1 MLNIKRFVSFGYM
14 IFLVMWD
21 VEFFAVAAEGDE
33 GRNAAAAPTYFSVN
47 IGAVLNHNS
56 SMGAMVDLCI
66 SMAIW
71 DFYAVHSDYRTRL
84 VLHRKDAQDELDVAS
99 TVYDLMKNEE
109 VHSIL
114 GPQKFTEDNFIVEL
128 GGKAHVPVISFNA
141 ISQSLSYPQSPY
153 YIRTTP
159 DDSNQAKAL
168 TALCRGFE
176 WHEAVILFED
186 SDFGTRFISELYNA
200 FQKYDTRVAYMV
212 GISTSSADHY
222 IKKELKRLNTMQT
235 RVFMVHMNAVLGSRL
250 FLLAK
255 NAGMMSEGY
264 AWLAT
269 DGLGNFMNSIDSDAV
284 DSMEGV
290 LGLRPYVPASE
301 NLDNFRI
308 RWKKNMLLMK
318 PESTM
323 TELNVY
329 GLWAYDTVWALAM
342 AAERVGPV
350 NPAFLVVNDGN
361 NVDEFPNLRIS
372 QLGRKLLDEL
382 HNITFEGLTGEFRL
396 IDGQLKPSS
405 LEIFNVYATGDRPI
419 GYWSPDGGITRN
431 LSLLGRKL
439 KYSTSTKELKSIV
452 WPGDS
457 VKQPKGWSIPSTG
470 KLKVGV
476 PKKDG
481 FTEFVNV
488 SKDPR
493 TNQTNV
499 TGFSIDI
506 FLSALQQLPFT
517 VDYEFIPFINASG
530 LSCGTYNELLHNI
543 SGKAFDMVV
552 GDMTILSDR
561 AKYVDFTLPYSESG
575 TVMVVKNKKEKDM
588 WVFIKPFRWD
598 LWLTIFS
605 TCIFIG
611 IVLRILE
618 NRAKNNSDSIRPQ
631 KQQLGLLFWFPIA
644 VLAFPE
650 RNMVVNNWSRFVL
663 VVWLFMA
670 FILMQ
675 SYTAN
680 LSAMFTV
687 YQLDFRLSDDSSIGC
702 QTDTFV
708 RDFLIS
714 RLNISKSRIKE
725 YSTIEEYHIAMTK
738 GTKNGGI
745 DAIFDEIPYMKLFL
759 DRYDSDYRIVGP
771 TYRTDGF
778 GFALPLG
785 SPLVVHFSRAILAVT
800 ESANMTG
807 IEQKNFGLKYSSDY
821 QIDSIN
827 HASPSLTAYNFGG
840 LFIIIG
846 SALIF
851 ALLCSET
858 SVGRRLTAIVISSSH
873 KCFLFLSFRSNNVS
887 RIHSMVDPD
896 PSRHSSSEEEIQ
908 GSDRHNIDDLS
919 RTGITHES
927 RQSHLNTSAID
938 GQATE
943 NVESNS
949 IHEVQLSE
957 QRNVDVSPGQTSS

>member
-1 MLNIKRFVSFGYM
+1 
-14 IFLVMWD
+14 MWD
-21 VEFFAVAAEGDE
+21 VGFFAVAAEGDE
-33 GRNAAAAPTYFSVN
+33 GRNATAAPTYFSVN
-47 IGAVLNHNS
+47 IGGVLDHNS

-99 TVYDLMKNEE
+99 AVFELMKNEE

-114 GPQKFTEDNFIVEL
+114 GPQKLTEDNFLVEL

-141 ISQSLSYPQSPY
+141 RSQSLSYPQSPY
-153 YIRTTP
+153 NIRTTP

-168 TALCRGFE
+168 AALCRGFE

-186 SDFGTRFISELYNA
+186 SDYRTRFISELYNA
-200 FQKYDTRVAYMV
+200 FQKDTP
-212 GISTSSADHY
+212 G
-222 IKKELKRLNTMQT
+222 
-235 RVFMVHMNAVLGSRL
+235 L

-255 NAGMMSEGY
+255 NAGMMSEVY
-264 AWLAT
+264 AWLTT
-269 DGLGNFMNSIDSDAV
+269 DGLGNFMNSIDSDV
-284 DSMEGV
+284 GSME
-290 LGLRPYVPASE
+290 
-301 NLDNFRI
+301 
-308 RWKKNMLLMK
+308 
-318 PESTM
+318 
-323 TELNVY
+323 ELNVY

-350 NPAFLVVNDGN
+350 NPALFTVNDGK
-361 NVDEFPNLRIS
+361 NVDEFSNLRIS

-396 IDGQLKPSS
+396 IDRQLKPSL
-405 LEIFNVYATGDRPI
+405 LEIFNVYEKGDRPI
-419 GYWSPDGGITRN
+419 
-431 LSLLGRKL
+431 
-439 KYSTSTKELKSIV
+439 
-452 WPGDS
+452 
-457 VKQPKGWSIPSTG
+457 VKRPKGWSFPWTG
-470 KLKVGV
+470 KLRVGV

-488 SKDPR
+488 STDPR
-493 TNQTNV
+493 TDQTNV
-499 TGFSIDI
+499 TGFSIHI
-506 FLSALQQLPFT
+506 FLSALQQLPFA
-517 VDYEFIPFINASG
+517 VDYEFIPFTNASG
-530 LSCGTYNELLHNI
+530 LSNGTYNVLLHNI

-552 GDMTILSDR
+552 GDTTILSDR
-561 AKYVDFTLPYSESG
+561 AKYVDFRLPYSESG

-588 WVFIKPFRWD
+588 WVFVKPFWWD

-687 YQLDFRLSDDSSIGC
+687 YQLDFSLSDDSSIGC

-714 RLNISKSRIKE
+714 RLNISESRIKE
-725 YSTIEEYHIAMTK
+725 YSTIEEYHSAMSK

-759 DRYDSDYRIVGP
+759 DRYDSDYRISLM
-771 TYRTDGF
+771 DL
-778 GFALPLG
+778 AL
-785 SPLVVHFSRAILAVT
+785 
-800 ESANMTG
+800 
-807 IEQKNFGLKYSSDY
+807 
-821 QIDSIN
+821 
-827 HASPSLTAYNFGG
+827 
-840 LFIIIG
+840 
-846 SALIF
+846 
-851 ALLCSET
+851 
-858 SVGRRLTAIVISSSH
+858 
-873 KCFLFLSFRSNNVS
+873 SNNVS

-896 PSRHSSSEEEIQ
+896 PSRHSSSEEEVR
-908 GSDRHNIDDLS
+908 GSDRYNIDDLS

-927 RQSHLNTSAID
+927 RQSHLNISAND
-938 GQATE
+938 GQANE
-943 NVESNS
+943 ICKAIPFMKFSCLSKEMMFLLDKPV
-949 IHEVQLSE
+949 HE
-957 QRNVDVSPGQTSS
+957 